1 MKKMNFRS
9 NLLVEQLIEV
19 AKEVEVGDPIDWGMV
34 NISEEEAYRLM
45 AMSVL
50 EMEDDSF
57 ILAATITKLLVEN
70 MVLNVKLLDKWKT
83 DNL

>member
-1 MKKMNFRS
+1 MNFRS

-19 AKEVEVGDPIDWGMV
+19 SKEVEVGDPIDWGMV
-34 NISEEEAYRLM
+34 NISEEEAYRLV

-70 MVLNVKLLDKWKT
+70 MVLNVKLLEK
-83 DNL
+83 

>member
-19 AKEVEVGDPIDWGMV
+19 SKEVEVGDPIDWGMV
-34 NISEEEAYRLM
+34 NISEEEAYRLV

-70 MVLNVKLLDKWKT
+70 MVLNVKLLEK
-83 DNL
+83 